1 MRRMILL
8 AAFLAA
14 CGEGQEELLVVPPNS
29 QTPNVT
35 GTWTAELSGDGFL
48 TSDSTFIAT
57 VSAIT
62 EFRFTQ
68 SGKVVWGEYVVEGTI
83 STLDP
88 NGDTFSFPLTA
99 TGLVD
104 GELTWADA
112 LAWKLMVYLRS
123 FSDGADA
130 SFTISVLAPNVAFP
144 AVVGLPPPKLGTL
157 RFEVRG
163 LVQESRT
170 YQFNVTGKF
179 DVVLKAVG
187 VS

>member
-1 MRRMILL
+1 MRRVMLL

-14 CGEGQEELLVVPPNS
+14 CGEEQVPTRTEVSPPPNI
-29 QTPNVT
+29 T
-35 GTWTAELSGDGFL
+35 GTWRADLSGDGFL
-48 TSDSTFIAT
+48 TSDTTFIAT
-57 VSAIT
+57 VNAIS

-68 SGKVVWGEYVVEGTI
+68 SGKVVSGEYVVEGTI

-88 NGDTFSFPLTA
+88 DGDAFSFPLIA

-104 GELTWADA
+104 GELTRGVND
-112 LAWKLMVYLRS
+112 WKLTVYLRS

-130 SFTISVLAPNVAFP
+130 SFTTSVLGGVSFP
-144 AVVGLPPPKLGTL
+144 AVGLPPPILGTL
-157 RFEVRG
+157 MFEVRG

-179 DVVLKAVG
+179 DVLLVVPG
-187 VS
+187 MEPVM